1 MLHKKA
7 KHTVAMSDGK
17 KKLKGEN
24 RNKFQ
29 KGSHPTASKLKN
41 KMEAI
46 NRQFRKF
53 MFTAFSYL
61 PTRYKANA
69 EQWKIRNFIWA
80 FKNGEE
86 WACNGAARIVVAQ
99 VIKKYGNEA
108 KNMVFACVPA
118 SSEHKNMIRYSR
130 FSELVCKATGM
141 QNAFEHITV
150 EVDRL
155 AIHEIEKGKRLN
167 VVSILDFDKDF
178 FKGKKVLVFDDIIT
192 QGFSYA
198 HFANLIETFGAC
210 VLGSIF
216 LAKTINF

>member
-1 MLHKKA
+1 MQHKKA

-53 MFTAFSYL
+53 MYTAFEYL

-69 EQWKIRNFIWA
+69 EQWKVREFIWA
-80 FKNGEE
+80 FKDGKE
-86 WACNGAARIVVAQ
+86 WAYRGAANIVAIQ
-99 VIKKYGNEA
+99 IKKRFGDRA

-118 SSEHKNMIRYSR
+118 SSGHKNEIRYKR
-130 FSELVCKATGM
+130 FSELVCEATEM
-141 QNAFEHITV
+141 QNGYGHITI
-150 EVDRL
+150 ESDRM
-155 AIHEIEKGKRLN
+155 AIHETEKGKHLHE
-167 VVSILDFDKDF
+167 VSILSFDKDF
-178 FKGKKVLVFDDIIT
+178 FKGKEVFVFDDVIT
-192 QGFSYA
+192 KGFSYA
-198 HFANLIETFGAC
+198 RFANLIETFGAS
-210 VLGSIF
+210 VFGGIF
-216 LAKTINF
+216 LAKTINI